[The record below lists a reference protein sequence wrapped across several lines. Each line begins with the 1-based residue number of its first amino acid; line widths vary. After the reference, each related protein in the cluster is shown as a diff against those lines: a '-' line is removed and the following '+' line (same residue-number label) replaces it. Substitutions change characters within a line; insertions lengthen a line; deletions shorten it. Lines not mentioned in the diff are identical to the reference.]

1 MSNSLPKN
9 VDMVG
14 KFVNRYL
21 WSDVQVV
28 GKIIDTF
35 GKTGIV
41 IEPYAATLDKN
52 WKADVI
58 PGGFAGHCVN
68 NYSQTYD
75 YAPSGDENI
84 RMRISQ
90 KFFKMY
96 RIEQEP
102 NHFYDYNF

>member
-1 MSNSLPKN
+1 
-9 VDMVG
+9 MVG

-28 GKIIDTF
+28 GKIVDTF

-41 IEPYAATLDKN
+41 IEPYTATLDKN

-84 RMRISQ
+84 RMRISY